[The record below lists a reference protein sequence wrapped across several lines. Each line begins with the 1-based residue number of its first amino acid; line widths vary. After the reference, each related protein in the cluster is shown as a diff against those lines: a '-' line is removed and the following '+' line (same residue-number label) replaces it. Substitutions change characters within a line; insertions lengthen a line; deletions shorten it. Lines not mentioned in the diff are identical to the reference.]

1 MMSLQELK
9 AFVEP
14 LSAQEKQTL
23 QALLRDELTRQEPPN
38 VAQDWVQEH
47 LSAVAAVTEANPR
60 AEMPTDLSQTW
71 KRTRRERAHGNR

>member
-23 QALLRDELTRQEPPN
+23 QALLRDELMREEP
-38 VAQDWVQEH
+38 AQDWVQEH
-47 LSAVAAVTEANPR
+47 LNAVAAVTEANPR
-60 AEMPTDLSQTW
+60 SEMPTDLSQTW
-71 KRTRRERAHGNR
+71 KRTRRERAHSNQ